1 MFVLSLLS
9 ISLII
14 LTDSSWLY
22 HIPLIKV
29 ETNKK
34 NLRKTHMGFDIDLGK
49 VFSISLKCK
58 NKVINKAN

>member
-22 HIPLIKV
+22 RIPLIKV

>member
-22 HIPLIKV
+22 LIPLIKV